1 MKKILI
7 LAIFLTGLTWHSFG
21 QKTETPMTKQEYLDK
36 SKRLERTGWIMMGSG
51 VALSVGV
58 IALAYEDDAFDSSLG
73 AAILVLGA
81 ASFVSSFGVLIASR
95 NTADKAAE
103 LSFTNQA
110 IYLPKYANER
120 GTKSFPSLKLSIA
133 LPSKK

>member
-7 LAIFLTGLTWHSFG
+7 LAILLTGLTWQSFG
-21 QKTETPMTKQEYLDK
+21 QKTETPMTKQDYLDK
-36 SKRLERTGWIMMGSG
+36 SKRQERTGWIMMGSG

-103 LSFTNQA
+103 LSVTNQS
-110 IYLPKYANER
+110 IYLPKYAN
-120 GTKSFPSLKLSIA
+120 GGPKSFPSLKLSIA
-133 LPSKK
+133 IPRKN